1 MAETLPRETGEPT
14 DSNSGDLAADL
25 QRIKKAQVEPGE
37 LAALLRRVADARRQM
52 RPNKEWSMSIGL
64 VGIRARGYII

>member
-25 QRIKKAQVEPGE
+25 QRIKKAQVEPGD

-52 RPNKEWSMSIGL
+52 RPNKE
-64 VGIRARGYII
+64 